1 MKTLLT
7 ACILTFSFSLSGF
20 SYNNLDSLLV
30 ELERTMSKRAVFDN
44 AKKLR
49 IENLEKLL
57 KESDSTSLQNNYFL
71 VSEIIK
77 EYEKYSFDKALIF
90 IEKGLN
96 IANTL
101 NDDNLKKESQLKLA
115 KLLVTSGRYKE
126 AIDVL
131 HEIERHLLPKKLLDL
146 YYYNYKEAYSGLS
159 FYTTV
164 SNSKQSYSKLYK
176 VYQDSLQ
183 QQLAPNSNESLAL
196 IEKEFRDNREIEK
209 ALEINSKRLSKVAL
223 GTPNYSLITF
233 ERSLLYGLNSNTNE
247 QKKFLILS
255 AISDIKASVKD
266 NASLTELAMILFDE
280 GNIESAHDFIDFS
293 VEDAE
298 MYNSRLRFVNISNKF
313 SVISKAYE
321 EKNLEQQNEL
331 KKLLVFISILVL
343 FLVLTIIYIYQQ
355 IKKLSAARKELK
367 KANDQL
373 LSLNEKLSFTN
384 SDLNRLYSELSDID
398 RIKEQYIGTFLNL
411 YSDYINK
418 LDTYRKMVRKYIV
431 SNKTKALLELTKSK
445 QLIDNELNL
454 FYENFDKSFLHIYP
468 NFVNEV
474 NNLLKEDQQIILKE
488 EESLNTELRIL
499 ALIRLGITNSAKISK
514 ILRYSVNTI
523 YNYRV
528 RVKNNAKQR
537 NTFEDEVK
545 KIT

>member
-1 MKTLLT
+1 
-7 ACILTFSFSLSGF
+7 
-20 SYNNLDSLLV
+20 
-30 ELERTMSKRAVFDN
+30 MSKRAVFDN

-49 IENLEKLL
+49 IENLVKLL